1 MLTLCIDFS
10 GMSCEHGVF
19 FRPCGPGNGWE
30 LIDTEISAKWKD
42 MVLPVLQEFASRTPG
57 SMIEV
62 KEVNL
67 SWHYRYT
74 HAFKADACSLPSL
87 ARSPPSH
94 RNADEDFG
102 LWQAK
107 ELAVH
112 LQDMA
117 QKLPIDVIH
126 GKKVIEVRPSNIN
139 KGNSFLLR
147 RQ

>member
-1 MLTLCIDFS
+1 
-10 GMSCEHGVF
+10 V
-19 FRPCGPGNGWE
+19 
-30 LIDTEISAKWKD
+30 A
-42 MVLPVLQEFASRTPG
+42 
-57 SMIEV
+57 
-62 KEVNL
+62 
-67 SWHYRYT
+67 
-74 HAFKADACSLPSL
+74 
-87 ARSPPSH
+87 H

-139 KGNSFLLR
+139 KGIHCLPPPSLLVACAAD
-147 RQ
+147 

>member
-1 MLTLCIDFS
+1 MLTL
-10 GMSCEHGVF
+10 
-19 FRPCGPGNGWE
+19 
-30 LIDTEISAKWKD
+30 A
-42 MVLPVLQEFASRTPG
+42 
-57 SMIEV
+57 
-62 KEVNL
+62 
-67 SWHYRYT
+67 
-74 HAFKADACSLPSL
+74 ACD
-87 ARSPPSH
+87 

-139 KGNSFLLR
+139 KG
-147 RQ
+147 

>member
-1 MLTLCIDFS
+1 
-10 GMSCEHGVF
+10 V
-19 FRPCGPGNGWE
+19 
-30 LIDTEISAKWKD
+30 A
-42 MVLPVLQEFASRTPG
+42 
-57 SMIEV
+57 
-62 KEVNL
+62 
-67 SWHYRYT
+67 
-74 HAFKADACSLPSL
+74 
-87 ARSPPSH
+87 H

-139 KGNSFLLR
+139 KGIYGLSSATFSPCC
-147 RQ
+147 